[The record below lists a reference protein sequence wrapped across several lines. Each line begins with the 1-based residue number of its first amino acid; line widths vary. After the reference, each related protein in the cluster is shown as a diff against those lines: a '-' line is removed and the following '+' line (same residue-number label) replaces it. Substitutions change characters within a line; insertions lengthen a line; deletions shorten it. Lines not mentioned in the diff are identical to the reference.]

1 MLCLNW
7 GKILLQSF
15 NRNKEEVELIRLMIN
30 LEKALS
36 SEQKL
41 FNKIQDIF
49 LNLSMKPF
57 SQQDILNGVK

>member
-1 MLCLNW
+1 
-7 GKILLQSF
+7 
-15 NRNKEEVELIRLMIN
+15 MIN